1 MNKKKEKKFPSKPKK
16 TNIYNLDSYLNK
28 EVSIIFAGGRKI
40 KGILKSYD
48 TLENMILDD
57 VEETFKN
64 GKKRELGLVF
74 VKGSSLE
81 SFIPGQYEELPSLF
95 KEMITKDFNK

>member
-1 MNKKKEKKFPSKPKK
+1 
-16 TNIYNLDSYLNK
+16 
-28 EVSIIFAGGRKI
+28 
-40 KGILKSYD
+40 
-48 TLENMILDD
+48 MILDD